1 MAQPVIDTLQ
11 VADALQRTGMEREQA
26 EGFARTL
33 GTQLGEHVAVGKD
46 LDLGFN
52 RISAH
57 IDERIAHMDER
68 FAQHRVHIDQ
78 RFAHIDQRFVQER
91 AHIDQRF
98 AQERAHIDQRFA
110 KVDEQFVRIDGRF
123 QALDERFK
131 ALDGKLN
138 LFGALAGLAL
148 AFLGVLATLDRFL

>member
-11 VADALQRTGMEREQA
+11 VADALQRSGMEREQA

-46 LDLGFN
+46 LDVGFN
-52 RISAH
+52 RISA
-57 IDERIAHMDER
+57 RIDER
-68 FAQHRVHIDQ
+68 FAR
-78 RFAHIDQRFVQER
+78 
-91 AHIDQRF
+91 
-98 AQERAHIDQRFA
+98 IDQRFA

-138 LFGALAGLAL
+138 LLLVGAGLAL
-148 AFLGVLATLDRFL
+148 AYLAVIATLDRFV

>member
-11 VADALQRTGMEREQA
+11 VADALQRSGMEREQA
-26 EGFARTL
+26 EGIASTL

-46 LDLGFN
+46 LDIGFN

-57 IDERIAHMDER
+57 IDERIAHVDER
-68 FAQHRVHIDQ
+68 FAR
-78 RFAHIDQRFVQER
+78 
-91 AHIDQRF
+91 
-98 AQERAHIDQRFA
+98 IDQRFA

-123 QALDERFK
+123 RALDERFKALDERFK

-138 LFGALAGLAL
+138 LFGLVAGLAL
-148 AFLGVLATLDRFL
+148 AFLGVLATLDRFV

>member
-11 VADALQRTGMEREQA
+11 VADALQRSGMEREQA

-46 LDLGFN
+46 LDIGFN
-52 RISAH
+52 RVSAH
-57 IDERIAHMDER
+57 IDER
-68 FAQHRVHIDQ
+68 
-78 RFAHIDQRFVQER
+78 FAHLDRQFARIDE
-91 AHIDQRF
+91 RF
-98 AQERAHIDQRFA
+98 AQERAHVDERFARIDQRFA

-138 LFGALAGLAL
+138 LLLVGAGLAL
-148 AFLGVLATLDRFL
+148 AYLAVIATLDRFV